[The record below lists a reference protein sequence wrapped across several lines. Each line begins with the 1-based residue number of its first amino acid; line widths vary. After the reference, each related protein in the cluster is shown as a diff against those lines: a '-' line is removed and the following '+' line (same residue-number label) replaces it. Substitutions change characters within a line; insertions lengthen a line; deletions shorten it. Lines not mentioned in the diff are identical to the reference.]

1 MSDSNK
7 PTPNTDFR
15 LPDPES
21 LSKNFATI
29 LEQSQHLVQDH
40 FRRQMDGE
48 EFTIPDRSIIARSFL
63 EMTQRLLADPA
74 RLVQAQMEFWQQ
86 NMALW
91 EATTKRMMG
100 QQVDPVANPE
110 PGDKRFKDDLWT
122 ENAIFDYIKQ
132 SYLLAARSIQK
143 TVSEV
148 DGLDPK
154 TAERVDFYTR
164 QLVDSMAPT
173 NFATSN
179 PKVIK
184 TTLESGGENLLK
196 GLQNM
201 LADLERG
208 KGELRIRMT
217 DLDAFELG
225 KNVAATPGKVIYQ
238 NELMQLVQYHPTT
251 EQVFQRPLLIVPPWI
266 NKFYILDLKP
276 KNSFIKWAV
285 DQGFTVF
292 TISWVNPDERLT
304 SKNFTDYLLE
314 GPLTAL
320 DVIAEATGEKEVNAV
335 SYCLGGTLLMST
347 LAYMS
352 AHNDHRIKS
361 ATCFTTM
368 LDFTNVGELSV
379 FVDEEQITLIEE
391 QMRKKGYL
399 EGSKMANVFNMLRAN
414 DLIWSFVVNNYL
426 LGKDPMAFDLLYWN
440 SDSTRMPAVMHSFYL
455 RNMYQHNRLREPGG
469 ITLNDTPIDLRKVK
483 TPVYFLSTQEDHIA
497 PWKGTYDGARLPS
510 GPVKFVLGGSGHIAG
525 VINPPSSSKYG
536 YWTNSAKLPENPD
549 DWLASATQN
558 EGSWWPDWLNWI
570 KPKAGKQ
577 IPAREVGGGKHQP
590 LEDAPGSY
598 VKVRID

>member
-1 MSDSNK
+1 MSQSND
-7 PTPNTDFR
+7 PFSPGEFH
-15 LPDPES
+15 LPDPQS
-21 LSKNFATI
+21 LAANLSTI
-29 LEQSQHLVQDH
+29 VEQSQHLIH
-40 FRRQMDGE
+40 EHMKRQLSGDN
-48 EFTIPDRSIIARSFL
+48 FTIPDANVIARSFL
-63 EMTQRLLADPA
+63 EMTQHLLANPA
-74 RLVQAQMEFWQQ
+74 QLMHTQMEFWQQ
-86 NMALW
+86 SMALW
-91 EATTKRMMG
+91 EATSRRLLG
-100 QQVDPVANPE
+100 QDAEPIVDPA
-110 PGDKRFKDDLWT
+110 PGDKRFKDDAWT
-122 ENAIFDYIKQ
+122 ENVIFDYIKQ

-148 DGLDPK
+148 EGLDPK

-164 QLVDSMAPT
+164 QMVDSMAPT

-184 TTLESGGENLLK
+184 TTLETGGENLLK
-196 GLQNM
+196 GLQN
-201 LADLERG
+201 LLGDLERG

-225 KNVAATPGKVIYQ
+225 VNVAATPGKVVFQ
-238 NELMQLVQYHPTT
+238 NELMQLIQYHPST
-251 EQVFQRPLLIVPPWI
+251 EEVHKRPLLVVPPWI

-292 TISWVNPDERLT
+292 TISWVNPDERLAQKDF
-304 SKNFTDYLLE
+304 SDYMRE
-314 GPLTAL
+314 GPLAAL
-320 DVIAEATGEKEVNAV
+320 DAIADITGEREVNAI

-352 AHNDHRIKS
+352 AHNDNRIKS

-368 LDFTNVGELSV
+368 LDFTQVGELGV
-379 FVDEEQITLIEE
+379 FIDEEQITLIEE
-391 QMRKKGYL
+391 QMEKKGYL
-399 EGSKMANVFNMLRAN
+399 EGSKMANVFNMLRSN

-455 RNMYQHNRLREPGG
+455 RNMYQYNRLKEPGS
-469 ITLNDTPIDLRKVK
+469 IVLDDTPIDLRQIK
-483 TPVYFLSTQEDHIA
+483 TPVYFLSAREDHIA

-510 GPVKFVLGGSGHIAG
+510 GPVRFVLGGSGHIAG
-525 VINPPSSSKYG
+525 VINPAGSPKYG
-536 YWTNSAKLPENPD
+536 YWLNDKMPEKAD
-549 DWLASATQN
+549 DWLSGATQQ
-558 EGSWWPDWLNWI
+558 EGSWWPDWYRWVR
-570 KPKAGKQ
+570 PKAGKQ
-577 IPAREVGGGKHQP
+577 VPAREIKES

>member
-1 MSDSNK
+1 
-7 PTPNTDFR
+7 
-15 LPDPES
+15 
-21 LSKNFATI
+21 
-29 LEQSQHLVQDH
+29 LEQSQHLVRDH
-40 FRRQMDGE
+40 VQRQMNGGD
-48 EFTIPDRSIIARSFL
+48 FTIPDRSIIARSFL

-74 RLVQAQMEFWQQ
+74 QLMQAQMEFWQQ
-86 NMALW
+86 SMALW

-100 QQVDPVANPE
+100 QVADPVASPV
-110 PGDKRFKDDLWT
+110 PGDKRFKDELWT
-122 ENAIFDYIKQ
+122 ENVIFDYIKQ

-143 TVSEV
+143 TISEV
-148 DGLDPK
+148 EGLDPK

-164 QLVDSMAPT
+164 QMIDSMAPT

-184 TTLESGGENLLK
+184 TTLETGGENLLK
-196 GLQNM
+196 GLQNL

-208 KGELRIRMT
+208 KGDLRIRMT
-217 DLDAFELG
+217 DLEAFELG
-225 KNVAATPGKVIYQ
+225 VNVAVTPGKVIYQ
-238 NELMQLVQYHPTT
+238 NELMQLIQYQPTT
-251 EQVFQRPLLIVPPWI
+251 EQVFKRPLLIVPPWI

-292 TISWVNPDERLT
+292 TISWVNPDEKLT
-304 SKNFTDYLLE
+304 KKNFTDYLLE
-314 GPLTAL
+314 GPMTAL
-320 DVIAEATGEKEVNAV
+320 DVIAEITGEKEVNAV

-347 LAYMS
+347 LAYMT
-352 AHNDHRIKS
+352 AHDDNRIKS

-368 LDFTNVGELSV
+368 LDFTHVGELGV

-391 QMRKKGYL
+391 QMQKKGYL

-455 RNMYQHNRLREPGG
+455 RNMYQHNRLKDPGG
-469 ITLNDTPIDLRKVK
+469 ITLNNTPIDLRSVK
-483 TPVYFLSTQEDHIA
+483 APVYFLSTQEDHIA
-497 PWKGTYDGARLPS
+497 PWKGTYDGARLPA

-525 VINPPSSSKYG
+525 VINPPTASKYG
-536 YWTNSAKLPENPD
+536 YWTNSEMPENSD
-549 DWLASATQN
+549 DWLAGATQQ
-558 EGSWWPDWLNWI
+558 EGSWWPDWLRWV

-577 IPAREVGGGKHQP
+577 VPARTPGNDQFPP